1 MTENDVRELL
11 LGRGVDFAS
20 HATILATLKPT
31 VGSYNLGMG
40 EYMNVMREHVLHF
53 NSSGIAIVPVDDR
66 RGRLEGDRL
75 LFVPNEQIKQMRLQM
90 RLASL
95 ELTVETDEGDLVY
108 KVRRSVLAA
117 PWHKENLAVILLRA
131 SE

>member
-11 LGRGVDFAS
+11 LGRGVDF
-20 HATILATLKPT
+20 ATILATLKPT

-75 LFVPNEQIKQMRLQM
+75 LFVPNERIKQMRLRM

-117 PWHKENLAVILLRA
+117 PWHKENLAFILLRA

>member
-40 EYMNVMREHVLHF
+40 EYMNVMREHVLH
-53 NSSGIAIVPVDDR
+53 STA
-66 RGRLEGDRL
+66 
-75 LFVPNEQIKQMRLQM
+75 
-90 RLASL
+90 LAS
-95 ELTVETDEGDLVY
+95 
-108 KVRRSVLAA
+108 RSCRSTTAA
-117 PWHKENLAVILLRA
+117 AGLRGTA
-131 SE
+131 SCSSPTSESSR